1 VITGVLALVAL
12 VAVGLSGW
20 WWTHP
25 TLLSDE
31 SLGLGSGSAAPKPV
45 ALAVQHVGV
54 AGRPWKPGKDR
65 ERISFHG
72 YQPQFRSNG
81 AGLKVALSVCV
92 PRVDKHGPVVVGS
105 AGGDLSTYC
114 AEVRPVVDGSTMD
127 IGSKEYLVA
136 TLTASRA
143 GRSTLSAISVDY
155 SRSRAHL
162 WQHGTDR
169 IAGGFTVTAS

>member
-1 VITGVLALVAL
+1 MLALAAL
-12 VAVGLSGW
+12 AALGSGGW

-45 ALAVQHVGV
+45 AQAVHHVGV
-54 AGRPWKPGKDR
+54 AGRPWKPGEDR
-65 ERISFHG
+65 ETITFHG
-72 YQPQFRSNG
+72 YHPQFRSNG

-92 PRVDKHGPVVVGS
+92 PRVDKHGPVVVGT

-114 AEVRPVVDGSTMD
+114 AKVWPVVDGSTMEV
-127 IGSKEYLVA
+127 GTREYLVA
-136 TLTASRA
+136 TLTATRA
-143 GRSTLSAISVDY
+143 GTSTLYAISVDY

-169 IAGGFTVTAS
+169 IGGGFTVEAS